1 MADIYADEF
10 NINESEEGTSDPYL
24 ESNNR
29 DLKVTKKRSMAP
41 VVNKN
46 RFEFSPSGM
55 AVGDN
60 FCLNPSMRNTVHGAG
75 GFFDQRN
82 QNLKA

>member
-24 ESNNR
+24 ENNDR

-46 RFEFSPSGM
+46 RFELSPNGM
-55 AVGDN
+55 AIEDN
-60 FCLNPSMRNTVHGAG
+60 FSLNPSMRNTVHGAG
-75 GFFDQRN
+75 GFFEQRN
-82 QNLKA
+82 

>member
-1 MADIYADEF
+1 
-10 NINESEEGTSDPYL
+10 
-24 ESNNR
+24 
-29 DLKVTKKRSMAP
+29 MAP
-41 VVNKN
+41 AVNKN

-60 FCLNPSMRNTVHGAG
+60 FCINPSMRNTVHGAG

-82 QNLKA
+82 QNLKV

>member
-10 NINESEEGTSDPYL
+10 KINESEEGTSDPNL
-24 ESNNR
+24 ESN
-29 DLKVTKKRSMAP
+29 A
-41 VVNKN
+41 
-46 RFEFSPSGM
+46 
-55 AVGDN
+55 
-60 FCLNPSMRNTVHGAG
+60 SMRNTVHGAG